1 MIGKIQIKNL
11 LIAVLIASTTISI
24 NKIVRVLEKVKNL
37 NGRFEELGKIKN
49 YSRVILDYAHTPE
62 ALKTCITDMKSQFR
76 MSKISIVFGC
86 GGERDKS
93 KRKEMG
99 KIANQYCDKIYLTD
113 DNPRRE
119 NPEKIRRETRLKINK
134 KKLIEIPS
142 RKKAIKEGIKNLNS
156 GDILIVSGK
165 GHETFQEY
173 YSKKKFSDKSLIKK
187 YIKIKNL
194 SLSKSWK
201 VNILNEMLSRKKI
214 SKYENINSIS
224 VNSKKIRKNQV
235 FFGLKGKN
243 IDGSVYAKN
252 AIKNKAVVA
261 IVNKVKPKN
270 SKIIKV
276 KNTLDFIS
284 KVSKK
289 IREVSNL
296 NAIAITGSAG
306 KTSFKNLISNCL
318 SKLSSITYSKSSYNN
333 KFGVPLS
340 LFDINIE
347 NNFGIFEVGM
357 DKKGEINKLTN
368 LIKPDVGIITNVSY
382 AHIKNFDNLF
392 GIANAKSEIID
403 QIKVG
408 GFIILNKDDNFFN
421 FFKKKSL
428 KRKLKVISF
437 SKSTNADIRL
447 KKITNFKSNS
457 IIEIIV
463 GKDNIKKFV
472 ISKILTPYIDNILG
486 SIAVLSVYFDIKE
499 VDKNIFLGHNLTKG
513 RGSTSIVNINKKKI
527 NLVDESYNSNPL
539 SLQFSINKFDNM
551 DINNSR
557 RIVLLGDMLEL
568 GKHSKKLHL
577 KCSNFINNSK
587 IDKVYV
593 VGHHIKYTF
602 NKIKTQKKGKI
613 IRLNEMKNFLKNDLK
628 NKDYLMV
635 KGSNSTGLNKFVKEI
650 TSN

>member
-1 MIGKIQIKNL
+1 
-11 LIAVLIASTTISI
+11 
-24 NKIVRVLEKVKNL
+24 
-37 NGRFEELGKIKN
+37 
-49 YSRVILDYAHTPE
+49 
-62 ALKTCITDMKSQFR
+62 
-76 MSKISIVFGC
+76 
-86 GGERDKS
+86 
-93 KRKEMG
+93 
-99 KIANQYCDKIYLTD
+99 
-113 DNPRRE
+113 
-119 NPEKIRRETRLKINK
+119 
-134 KKLIEIPS
+134 
-142 RKKAIKEGIKNLNS
+142 
-156 GDILIVSGK
+156 
-165 GHETFQEY
+165 
-173 YSKKKFSDKSLIKK
+173 
-187 YIKIKNL
+187 
-194 SLSKSWK
+194 
-201 VNILNEMLSRKKI
+201 
-214 SKYENINSIS
+214 
-224 VNSKKIRKNQV
+224 
-235 FFGLKGKN
+235 
-243 IDGSVYAKN
+243 
-252 AIKNKAVVA
+252 
-261 IVNKVKPKN
+261 
-270 SKIIKV
+270 
-276 KNTLDFIS
+276 
-284 KVSKK
+284 
-289 IREVSNL
+289 
-296 NAIAITGSAG
+296 
-306 KTSFKNLISNCL
+306 
-318 SKLSSITYSKSSYNN
+318 
-333 KFGVPLS
+333 
-340 LFDINIE
+340 
-347 NNFGIFEVGM
+347 M